1 MNCSFAIMLGVEGD
15 SGVIGDGRCPM
26 VPKPSSARNE
36 KNRSSSPRSSLGKAF
51 LDRVLEPKEGECNRG
66 KKKIDG
72 GGESQEGRNRG
83 RVQAEGVTNAGDRRS
98 IRVCLTNSRV

>member
-51 LDRVLEPKEGECNRG
+51 LDRVLEPKEGDATGE
-66 KKKIDG
+66 KKSMV
-72 GGESQEGRNRG
+72 GESRRKEEIGEESRRRG
-83 RVQAEGVTNAGDRRS
+83 
-98 IRVCLTNSRV
+98 